1 MISAVAPPSLR
12 QKFEKS
18 SRYALYSV
26 FLRISMFIS
35 SKSSAGTHSKLWKA
49 AAVHCCLD
57 APTGGA
63 ENPQHIKALM
73 TLGCCGLSLGP
84 DNG

>member
-26 FLRISMFIS
+26 FLSISMFIS
-35 SKSSAGTHSKLWKA
+35 SKSSAGTHSKPWKGPA
-49 AAVHCCLD
+49 MHCCLGCNCSRKCLN
-57 APTGGA
+57 T
-63 ENPQHIKALM
+63 LM
-73 TLGCCGLSLGP
+73 ILAGPLQSPYCCH
-84 DNG
+84 